1 MVRRDVRHTQGS
13 WESGTLVKR
22 FQREA
27 AWRCSMPSPRNAS
40 LSGEQTMH
48 AILDALDQH
57 KQRLLAIV
65 ESEGTTP
72 EDKYEALMRLASLA
86 GILTRT
92 LGEAEAENS
101 N

>member
-1 MVRRDVRHTQGS
+1 
-13 WESGTLVKR
+13 
-22 FQREA
+22 
-27 AWRCSMPSPRNAS
+27 
-40 LSGEQTMH
+40 MH

>member
-1 MVRRDVRHTQGS
+1 MFHA
-13 WESGTLVKR
+13 
-22 FQREA
+22 F
-27 AWRCSMPSPRNAS
+27 PRNAS